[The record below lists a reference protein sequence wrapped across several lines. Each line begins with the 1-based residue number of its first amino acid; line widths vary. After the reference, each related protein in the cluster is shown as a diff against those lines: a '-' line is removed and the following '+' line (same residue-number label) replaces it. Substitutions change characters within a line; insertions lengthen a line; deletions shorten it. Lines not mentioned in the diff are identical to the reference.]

1 MALSSRGHKR
11 AASYFSEFTVS
22 AVHSDNNIQAEQEAA
37 NPTIVET
44 PADAEERKKQI
55 EAEIDLKVLTLR
67 GHRKYNSVTLPLSV
81 KYSVTGEVPS
91 KQHQLAFLSSS
102 LNSSKPNMARPRS
115 PQKKQ
120 DLEHDKAE
128 LLLDQT
134 LLSIRQK
141 LVRTAADRQTDSELL
156 AADLYNDY
164 CVLVSRRA
172 VVSLLWL

>member
-22 AVHSDNNIQAEQEAA
+22 AGHSNDNKPVAATPTILTETAA
-37 NPTIVET
+37 NVE
-44 PADAEERKKQI
+44 DRKQQI
-55 EAEIDLKVLTLR
+55 EAELDLKVQKLR

-81 KYSVTGEVPS
+81 KFSVTGEIPS
-91 KQHQLAFLSSS
+91 KHQQLAFISSS
-102 LNSSKPNMARPRS
+102 LNTSMARPRS

-134 LLSIRQK
+134 LLSIRRK
-141 LVRTAADRQTDSELL
+141 LVRTAADRQL
-156 AADLYNDY
+156 AACSLF
-164 CVLVSRRA
+164 VFIA
-172 VVSLLWL
+172 VFE